1 MAVTTSST
9 AAAGKRLAAIDV
21 GSNSIRLLVTEVGA
35 DGSYRI
41 LDDEKQTTRLAR
53 GLADTGRLGKES
65 MRQSLEAL
73 QRIRTIALGFGAE
86 RLEVI
91 GTSALR
97 EADNRAEFLKLVHD
111 ELGIDVEVISGTEEA
126 QLSFTS
132 IARHFDLK
140 AINAVAV
147 DLGGGSAELILVAN
161 GVVEELYS
169 LPVGSVR
176 LTDSFLHSD
185 PCADKEFRRLTKYVR
200 KQFRQSVGRVR
211 FVPHVMIGAGGTF
224 MALANMSMRR
234 RGTVYPS
241 VGGYEMNRAEV
252 RHILDNLKDLS
263 LRARREVPG
272 LHADRADIIIAG
284 LAAIERL
291 MKLFHV
297 NRLLIHDQGVR
308 DGLMLRTI
316 GQTLRRRAT
325 PAEDGTDP
333 LDGVRQFAAACA
345 VEPRHSEHVAR
356 LAGQLFAQ
364 LQGPLQLDPGD
375 ALILEAAAL
384 LHEVGNVINYEKH
397 HQHSYHL
404 ILHGNLRGL
413 SPRQRELIANVAR
426 YHRRSGPKKKHENF
440 ARLAPADRET
450 VRRLSA
456 ILRVADGLDRTH
468 MQRVQKVRC
477 VCGPGR
483 VRVRVRATSVPDV
496 DFWGAQQKGKLF
508 ETVFGLK
515 LRFEWQPVHAA
526 QGRRHPPVKSRHA

>member
-1 MAVTTSST
+1 MTTAAST
-9 AAAGKRLAAIDV
+9 ASGKRLAAIDV
-21 GSNSIRLLVTEVGA
+21 GSNSIRLLVTEIA
-35 DGSYRI
+35 PDGSYRI

-53 GLADTGRLGKES
+53 GLADTGRLGGDA

-73 QRIRTIALGFGAE
+73 RRMRTIALGFGAE

-97 EADNRAEFLKLVHD
+97 EADNREEFLKLVHD
-111 ELGIDVEVISGTEEA
+111 ELGVNIEVISGAEEA
-126 QLSFTS
+126 QLSFSS

-147 DLGGGSAELILVAN
+147 DLGGGSAEVVLVAN

-169 LPVGSVR
+169 LPVGAVR
-176 LTDSFLHSD
+176 LSDSFLHSD
-185 PCADKEFRRLTKYVR
+185 PCSDKDFRRLKKHVKKR
-200 KQFRQSVGRVR
+200 FRQAVGRVR

-234 RGTVYPS
+234 RGTVYPTVS
-241 VGGYEMNRAEV
+241 GYEMNRAEV
-252 RHILDNLKDLS
+252 RHILDNLKDLP

-284 LAAIERL
+284 LAVIERL
-291 MKLFHV
+291 MKLFRV

-316 GQTLRRRAT
+316 GQTLRRKV
-325 PAEDGTDP
+325 PPVEDGADV
-333 LDGVRQFAAACA
+333 LEGVRQFAAACA
-345 VEPRHSEHVAR
+345 VEQRHAEHVAR
-356 LAGQLFAQ
+356 LARQLFDQ
-364 LQGPLQLDPGD
+364 LQAPLRLDPGD

-384 LHEVGNVINYEKH
+384 LHEVGNLINYERH
-397 HQHSYHL
+397 HHHSYHL

-413 SPRQRELIANVAR
+413 SPRQRELVANVAR

-440 ARLAPADRET
+440 ARLSRADRDT

-468 MQRVQKVRC
+468 MERIDQVRC

-483 VRVRVRATSVPDV
+483 VRVRIRATSVPDV
-496 DFWGAQQKGKLF
+496 DLWGAQQKGKLF
-508 ETVFGLK
+508 EKVFGLK
-515 LRFEWQPVHAA
+515 LRFEWQPAHSIRL
-526 QGRRHPPVKSRHA
+526 RRRRPVKSR